1 MSKTAVY
8 TINEKEYNEAMKT
21 LDKLGY
27 QWIDGDSCSAE
38 WKLSGGV
45 DRLIYLILYNDDK
58 VVAFNTVE
66 PNDCDNIISLEAF
79 IQQSLKILESFTKAD
94 LKDGMVVETNDGKNY
109 IYLERFKKF
118 FDGAGYLDL
127 DGYNDDLTN
136 KNEYDDPAFNI
147 KAVYTLKDLYSLDLY
162 ATKNF
167 NQMEKIWERPIHK
180 VYMTISEIEKKLG
193 IKNLEIVEKIVKF

>member
-8 TINEKEYNEAMKT
+8 TINEKEYNKAMKT

-38 WKLSGGV
+38 WKLTGGV

-58 VVAFNTVE
+58 VVAFSTVE

-79 IQQSLKILESFTKAD
+79 IQQSLKILESFTKAN
-94 LKDGMVVETNDGKNY
+94 LKDGMVVETNDGKYY
-109 IYLERFKKF
+109 IYLEKFKQF
-118 FDGAGYLDL
+118 FNEGGYLDL
-127 DGYNDDLTN
+127 ASYNDDLTN

-162 ATKNF
+162 ASKNLS
-167 NQMEKIWERPIHK
+167 QMEKIWERPK
-180 VYMTISEIEKKLG
+180 VRMTIKEIEAKLG
-193 IKNLEIVEKIVKF
+193 IKNLEIVEK